1 MANTERLYY
10 TRPELLEIEAAIVAV
25 EGPPSAPVVEFD
37 RTVFY
42 PEGGGQPSDL
52 GSIGGFAVASVQEAG
67 GRVLH
72 TLAGPCTLRRGD
84 RARLC
89 VDGGRR
95 LDYSQ
100 AHSGQ
105 HLLSAT
111 ALRLVGA
118 PTVSAHFGKER
129 CAIDLDVRSIPDED
143 MAAVEDAVELAIAED
158 RPIRVHLCPPENLSS
173 FPLRKRPPVGEEQL
187 RIVEIEGIDFTPCC
201 GTHLFSTG
209 KLRFVRILG
218 AERYK
223 GMTRVYFLAGGRAAA
238 DYRSVS
244 RAAQDA
250 ARALGVPVAE
260 LPAAAGREVGRR
272 KGLERANAG
281 FVRERDLAEAAA
293 AAAEL
298 GLAAEGASG
307 PPAAG
312 APPLVSRRYADRDAA
327 SLMETAK
334 AFASAGMT
342 ALLASLPDLT
352 VQALSPTGDAR
363 LGERLKPGLA
373 AAGGKGGGGATSF
386 RAVFP
391 DAARLDLFMASAA
404 AQIQESRIDP
414 NIGADP

>member
-52 GSIGGFAVASVQEAG
+52 GSIGGVAVTAVQEAG

-72 TLAGPCTLRRGD
+72 TLAGPCPLRRGD

-89 VDGGRR
+89 VDGVRR

-129 CAIDLDVRSIPDED
+129 CAIDLDVPSIPDED
-143 MAAVEDAVELAIAED
+143 MALIEDAVELAVAED
-158 RPIRVHLCPPENLSS
+158 HPIRVHLCPPENLSS

-201 GTHLFSTG
+201 GTHLSSTG
-209 KLRFVRILG
+209 KLRFVRVLG

-223 GMTRVYFLAGGRAAA
+223 GMTRVYFLAGGRAAG
-238 DYRSVS
+238 DYRAVS
-244 RAAQDA
+244 RTAQEA
-250 ARALGVPVAE
+250 ARALGVPVGE
-260 LPAAAGREVGRR
+260 LPAAVGREVERR

-293 AAAEL
+293 AAAGL
-298 GLAAEGASG
+298 GLMAQGAS
-307 PPAAG
+307 
-312 APPLVSRRYADRDAA
+312 PPLVSRRYADRDAA

-342 ALLASLPDLT
+342 ALLASLPELT

-363 LGERLKPGLA
+363 LGGRLKPALA
-373 AAGGKGGGGATSF
+373 AAGGKGGGGDASF

-391 DAARLDLFMASAA
+391 DEARLDLFMAAA
-404 AQIQESRIDP
+404 ADLVQTPRIDP
-414 NIGADP
+414 KLGADS